1 MNILCLTSSL
11 FGADGNSST
20 LAHHSLAKIRSDYPN
35 AELVVRDL
43 AAAPLPHL
51 DAQRFSAHLTPP
63 AERSSEQAELAQLGD
78 ALIAEL
84 QACDLLILAVPM
96 YNFGVPSTWKAW
108 VDYVARAGVTF
119 RYTANGPEGLI
130 ENTKA
135 LILGARGGEYWG
147 TPLDSQTPFLTTF
160 LNFLGITEIE
170 YVMVEKLSLYPDQAA
185 DFMAAGKAQIEA
197 LLPSYFA
204 D

>member
-11 FGADGNSST
+11 FGADGKSST
-20 LAHHSLAKIRSDYPN
+20 LADHSIAKIKSDYPS
-35 AELVVRDL
+35 AKLVVRDL

-51 DAQRFSAHLTPP
+51 DAPRLTAHMTPP
-63 AERSSEQAELAQLGD
+63 EERSSEQAELAQLGD

-96 YNFGVPSTWKAW
+96 YNFGVPSTLKAW

-160 LNFLGITEIE
+160 LNFLGINEIE
-170 YVMVEKLSLYPDQAA
+170 FVMVEKLNLYPDQAA
-185 DFMAAGKAQIEA
+185 DFLAAGKAQIEA